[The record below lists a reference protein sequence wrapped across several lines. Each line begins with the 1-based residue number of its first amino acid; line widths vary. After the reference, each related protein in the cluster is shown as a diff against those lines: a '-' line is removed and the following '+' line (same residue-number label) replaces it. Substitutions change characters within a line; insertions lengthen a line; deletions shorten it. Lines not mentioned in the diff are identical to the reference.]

1 MKRWW
6 GWKDLNPRHLGFPSS
21 RNSSSPE
28 GSVFID
34 YDILEP
40 NVIATRPQPRQ
51 QKNKKK
57 QDISLPPPTRQSSKN
72 GYCSPYIWGHRI
84 CGNILV
90 CLLPFFQLI
99 DLNQPVYPVD

>member
-21 RNSSSPE
+21 RNSSFPE

-51 QKNKKK
+51 HMSMQK
-57 QDISLPPPTRQSSKN
+57 QDISLPPPTGGASKN
-72 GYCSPYIWGHRI
+72 GYYSAHIWGQRVY
-84 CGNILV
+84 GNTLV
-90 CLLPFFQLI
+90 
-99 DLNQPVYPVD
+99 